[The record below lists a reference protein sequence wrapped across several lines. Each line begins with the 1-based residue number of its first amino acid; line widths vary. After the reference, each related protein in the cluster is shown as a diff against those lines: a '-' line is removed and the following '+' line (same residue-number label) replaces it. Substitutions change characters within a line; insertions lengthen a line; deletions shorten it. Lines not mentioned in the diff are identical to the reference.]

1 MSLFAPYLFS
11 GSVSLYVGYKMYNSY
26 YNQPFQYLEIEE
38 EKDNI
43 ENNNEEKNKENNLN
57 KNTIDY
63 SEDEEIIYGFENDK
77 SNIIIN
83 YDNDE
88 INNVDINI
96 IEASESEEETEF
108 GFPEDIEIK
117 KFSNKIVDSII
128 EKARKE
134 KIFEEDKAVNFNDN
148 VNESLEGI
156 KNELSISEEILRL
169 ENNNNEV
176 ENILID
182 VNKETSNVNV
192 PVNKPK
198 RRKRKRNKR
207 K

>member
-128 EKARKE
+128 KKARKE

-148 VNESLEGI
+148 DNESLEGI

>member
-26 YNQPFQYLEIEE
+26 YNQPFQYLEIAD

-63 SEDEEIIYGFENDK
+63 SEDEEEIIYGFENNK

-83 YDNDE
+83 YDNDD

-96 IEASESEEETEF
+96 IEASEPEEEIEF

-182 VNKETSNVNV
+182 VNKETNNVL
-192 PVNKPK
+192 VNKPK
-198 RRKRKRNKR
+198 RRKRKRKKR